1 MGPSTRKGD
10 HRTKQSL
17 RGSGNWCRA
26 TYPTALATVAVP
38 LGKNAPLMEQNCPVS
53 SSAKVNF
60 PAPTAYHWISGI
72 GLDRLPSLFGLE
84 QLFGHRHR
92 NLLKER

>member
-1 MGPSTRKGD
+1 MAPSTRKGD
-10 HRTKQSL
+10 RRTEQSL
-17 RGSGNWCRA
+17 RVSGNWCRA

-60 PAPTAYHWISGI
+60 PALRLTIGFPELDWIAYLRFSGLNSCWVTDTATS
-72 GLDRLPSLFGLE
+72 
-84 QLFGHRHR
+84 
-92 NLLKER
+92 

>member
-10 HRTKQSL
+10 HRTEQSL
-17 RGSGNWCRA
+17 RRFSNWCRA

-38 LGKNAPLMEQNCPVS
+38 LGKNAPLTEQNCPIS

-60 PAPTAYHWISGI
+60 PAPNSVLAVSKVVEEN
-72 GLDRLPSLFGLE
+72 R
-84 QLFGHRHR
+84 
-92 NLLKER
+92 K